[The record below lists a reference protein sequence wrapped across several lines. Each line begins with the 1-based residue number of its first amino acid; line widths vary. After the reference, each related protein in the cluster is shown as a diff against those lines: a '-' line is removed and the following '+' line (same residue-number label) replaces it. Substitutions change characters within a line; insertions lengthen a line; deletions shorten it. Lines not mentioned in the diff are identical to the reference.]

1 MMYNEDI
8 LIGILLAKA
17 RPNIRITTDKRL
29 KNGYSIAPEIHI
41 GGTKVFLE
49 CISKTLKQH
58 GIHSK
63 VRNHDRKYFKLR
75 ISRLYDLL
83 KVTNMVWK
91 YVGSEDWTW
100 FKESLH
106 IIEAKQHLTAY
117 GCSRIMQLK
126 GEL

>member
-17 RPNIRITTDKRL
+17 RPNIRINTNERL
-29 KNGYSIAPEIHI
+29 KNGYNIVPEIHI

-49 CISKTLKQH
+49 CINKTLKQH

-63 VRNHDRKYFKLR
+63 VRNHDKKYFQLR
-75 ISRLYDLL
+75 IGRLHDLL